1 MPIETSAAV
10 VIKSVDFSETSLI
23 LTLFTRDLGKIQGIA
38 KGGRRLKNP
47 FDFALDLLTQICV
60 SFIHKTSD
68 ALDILTEA
76 KLIHRFRPSACNLK
90 GLYAGYYVAELLG
103 VMTPD
108 AQPMPELFDLAV
120 TSLNR
125 FETVKEP
132 ALDLLR
138 FEWGLLTL
146 SGQEPSTHFCVGC
159 GREVP
164 VDDLLTGGRRIS
176 FATLDGGTIC
186 RACRAGGNFQQT
198 ASISAPALRL
208 LQCLGESDRLAGIIV
223 PDPTLGLETQHI
235 AVADGES
242 GGKKYVRRD
251 DGMELFS
258 TAVLKEVRGLMTYYM
273 TQLLGRRPVMYEY
286 LARI

>member
-1 MPIETSAAV
+1 MPIETSAAI

-47 FDFALDLLTQICV
+47 FDFALDLLTQISV

-76 KLIHRFRPSACNLK
+76 KLIHRFRPSAKNLK
-90 GLYAGYYVAELLG
+90 GLYAGYYLAELLG

-108 AQPMPELFDLAV
+108 DQPMPELFDLA
-120 TSLNR
+120 TASLIR
-125 FETVKEP
+125 FETEEEP

-146 SGQEPSTHFCVGC
+146 SGQEPATHFCVGC

-164 VDDLLTGGRRIS
+164 VDEMLAGGRRIS
-176 FATLDGGTIC
+176 FATLDGGTVC
-186 RACRAGGNFQQT
+186 RACRAEGNFQQT

-208 LQCLGESDRLAGIIV
+208 LQCLGKMEKPTGIIV
-223 PDPTLGLETQHI
+223 PDPTSGHEAQHI
-235 AVADGES
+235 VLADGES
-242 GGKKYVRRD
+242 GGKKYVRLD
-251 DGMELFS
+251 DGMEIFS
-258 TAVLKEVRGLMTYYM
+258 TAVLKEVRGLMSYYM

-286 LARI
+286 LGKI